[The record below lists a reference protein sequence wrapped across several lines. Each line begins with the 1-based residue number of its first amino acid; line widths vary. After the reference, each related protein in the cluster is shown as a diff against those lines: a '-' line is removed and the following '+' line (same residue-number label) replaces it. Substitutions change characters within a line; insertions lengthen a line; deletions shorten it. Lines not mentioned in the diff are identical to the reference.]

1 MMKKLA
7 NFLIDKRIIIFTFF
21 MILTAVCL
29 PLMSKVKVNYNMAEY
44 LPEDSNMKQGM
55 RLMNEEFGETELSDF
70 RLMFPNLS
78 DSEKQEIYDYLSS
91 LDYVSEVKWDN
102 SGAYDKDGY
111 TLFVLSV
118 PYENHSKEVEKVYN
132 AVMEKYADREMY
144 TGGTVKDGMVPLL
157 PLYIVIIA
165 VALATV
171 ILIVMCN
178 SWFEPVVFLTN
189 IGIAVA
195 INLGTNAFFSSVS
208 EYTKQ
213 IVGVMQMV
221 LSMDYSIILLNR
233 YTQEKAK
240 HSDRLEAMKAAIAAA
255 FPACTG
261 SSLTTFVG
269 LLAMLFMSFTI
280 GADMGIAMAKSVMIS
295 LICIFTV
302 LPTLILKSDKLIEK
316 TKKKALHIPMGK
328 YSKVST
334 KSRIAFAILFI
345 ALFVGAFYLK
355 SRTEILY
362 TLDRNE
368 KVDKVFLKDNSI
380 VVLYEKKDSANVQN
394 VFSGLEYDEKVTDIT
409 GYYNTLGKKYT
420 ADEIAG
426 LLGDK
431 TSLDPSLIKLVYT
444 DRFADI
450 SSYRVTL
457 KDMLSFFLNLA
468 KSGNLPY
475 DIDEEMLG
483 QLETLLVFT
492 DPEAIKVPHT
502 ADEISEIVGMDS
514 SSINM
519 MFTLTGNKE
528 LSLKGFIDIVEGN
541 FLSNPTFSSFI
552 DEDTAEKVRVVKNI
566 MSLAGKELS
575 QDEFLESFGSLSEM
589 LDKDTVSLLF
599 LYYVSQNAY
608 DETYAMT
615 PSELADFIT
624 DDVLNDPRFAQFITP
639 EIKLQVGG
647 MRVMLLENAKQLEGD
662 KYGRV
667 IVTSKYPDDSA
678 ETRVFVAD
686 LNERCTENLS
696 GEFYLIGSSAM
707 NYEMSKSF
715 NSELNKITLITAL
728 AIFIVVLITFRSL
741 VVPLIL
747 VLIVQCGVY
756 MTMTY
761 IGLSGNGM
769 YFIALLIVQ
778 CILMGATI
786 DYGILYTTYYRE
798 NRKSME
804 IKDAIEKSYD
814 GSLQTILTSSL
825 IMVLVT
831 GALSFVFK
839 NPAIGEICLT
849 ISRGALCA
857 TILIVFIL
865 PGILAFTDRFIRIKT
880 KE

>member
-1 MMKKLA
+1 MKKLA
-7 NFLIDKRIIIFTFF
+7 NFLVDKRIIIFTIL
-21 MILTAVCL
+21 MIITGICL
-29 PLMSKVKVNYNMAEY
+29 PLMSRVKVNYNMAEY

-55 RLMNEEFGETELSDF
+55 RLMNEEFGEAEQSDF
-70 RLMFPNLS
+70 RLMFPDLT
-78 DSEKQEIYDYLSS
+78 DTDKQEIYDYLSS

-111 TLFVLSV
+111 TLFVLTL

-132 AVMEKYADREMY
+132 SVTEKYADREMY

-157 PLYIVIIA
+157 PISIVIIA

-171 ILIVMCN
+171 VLLAMSN

-189 IGIAVA
+189 IGVAVA
-195 INLGTNAFFSSVS
+195 INIGTNVFFSSVS

-233 YTQEKAK
+233 YTQEKEK
-240 HSDRLEAMKAAIAAA
+240 NPDRPAAMKTAIMAA

-328 YSKVST
+328 YSALSNRH
-334 KSRIAFAILFI
+334 RIVFAILFI
-345 ALFVGAFYLK
+345 ALFAGAFYMK
-355 SRTEILY
+355 SKTEILY

-368 KVDKVFLKDNSI
+368 KVDKVFLKDNTI
-380 VVLYEKKDSANVQN
+380 VVLYEKKDSANVEK
-394 VFSGLEYDEKVTDIT
+394 VFAGLEYDEKVTDIS

-420 ADEIAG
+420 ADEIAE

-450 SSYRVTL
+450 SSYKVTL
-457 KDMLSFFLNLA
+457 KDMLTFFMELA

-475 DIDEEMLG
+475 DIDQEMLA
-483 QLETLLVFT
+483 QLDTLAFFT
-492 DPEAIKVPHT
+492 DPEAINVPHT
-502 ADEISEIVGMDS
+502 AEEISAIVGMDS
-514 SSINM
+514 NSINM

-528 LSLKGFIDIVEGN
+528 LSLKAFIDIVADN
-541 FLSNPTFSSFI
+541 FLSNPAFSSFI
-552 DEDTAEKVRVVKNI
+552 DEDTAEKINIVRNI

-575 QDEFLESFGSLSEM
+575 QAEFLESFGSLSEL

-599 LYYVSQNAY
+599 LYYVSQNDY
-608 DETYAMT
+608 DESYAMT

-647 MRVMLLENAKQLEGD
+647 MRVMLLENAKQLEGE

-686 LNERCTENLS
+686 LIERCKENLS
-696 GEFYLIGSSAM
+696 GNYYLIGSSAM
-707 NYEMSKSF
+707 NYEMSKTF
-715 NSELNKITLITAL
+715 NSELNKITLITAI
-728 AIFIVVLITFRSL
+728 AIFVVVAVTFRSL
-741 VVPLIL
+741 VIPLIL

-756 MTMTY
+756 MTMTF

-786 DYGILYTTYYRE
+786 DYGILFTTYYRE
-798 NRKSME
+798 NRKNME
-804 IKDAIEKSYD
+804 PKEAVQKSYD

>member
-1 MMKKLA
+1 MKKLA
-7 NFLIDKRIIIFTFF
+7 NFLVDKRIIIFTIL
-21 MILTAVCL
+21 MIITGICL
-29 PLMSKVKVNYNMAEY
+29 PLMSRVKVNYNMAEY

-55 RLMNEEFGETELSDF
+55 RLMNEEFGEAEQSDF
-70 RLMFPNLS
+70 RLMFPDLT
-78 DSEKQEIYDYLSS
+78 DTDKQEIYDYLSS

-111 TLFVLSV
+111 TLFVLTL

-132 AVMEKYADREMY
+132 SVTEKYADREMY

-157 PLYIVIIA
+157 PISIVIIA

-171 ILIVMCN
+171 VLLAMSN

-189 IGIAVA
+189 IGVAVA
-195 INLGTNAFFSSVS
+195 INIGTNVFFSSVS

-233 YTQEKAK
+233 YTQEKEK
-240 HSDRLEAMKAAIAAA
+240 NPDRPAAMKTAIMAA

-328 YSKVST
+328 YSALSNRH
-334 KSRIAFAILFI
+334 RIVFAILFI
-345 ALFVGAFYLK
+345 ALFAGAFYMK
-355 SRTEILY
+355 SKTEILY

-368 KVDKVFLKDNSI
+368 KVDKVFLKDNTI
-380 VVLYEKKDSANVQN
+380 VVLYEKKDSANVEK
-394 VFSGLEYDEKVTDIT
+394 VFAGLEYDEKVTDIS

-420 ADEIAG
+420 ADEIAE

-450 SSYRVTL
+450 SSYKVTL
-457 KDMLSFFLNLA
+457 KDMLTFFMELA

-475 DIDEEMLG
+475 DIDQEMLA
-483 QLETLLVFT
+483 QLDTLAVFT
-492 DPEAIKVPHT
+492 DPEAINVPHT
-502 ADEISEIVGMDS
+502 AEEISAIVGMDS
-514 SSINM
+514 NSINM

-528 LSLKGFIDIVEGN
+528 LSLKAFIDIVADN
-541 FLSNPTFSSFI
+541 FLSNPAFSSFI
-552 DEDTAEKVRVVKNI
+552 DEDTAEKINIVRNI

-575 QDEFLESFGSLSEM
+575 QAEFLESFGSLSEL

-599 LYYVSQNAY
+599 LYYVSQNDY
-608 DETYAMT
+608 DESYAMT

-647 MRVMLLENAKQLEGD
+647 MRVMLLENAKQLEGE

-686 LNERCTENLS
+686 LIERCKENLS
-696 GEFYLIGSSAM
+696 GNYYLIGSSAM
-707 NYEMSKSF
+707 NYEMSKTF
-715 NSELNKITLITAL
+715 NSELNKITLITAI
-728 AIFIVVLITFRSL
+728 AIFVVVAVTFRSL
-741 VVPLIL
+741 VIPLIL

-756 MTMTY
+756 MTMTF

-786 DYGILYTTYYRE
+786 DYGILFTTYYRE
-798 NRKSME
+798 NRKNME
-804 IKDAIEKSYD
+804 PKEAVQKSYD

>member
-1 MMKKLA
+1 MKKLA
-7 NFLIDKRIIIFTFF
+7 NFLVDKRIIIFTIFLI
-21 MILTAVCL
+21 MTAICL
-29 PLMSKVKVNYNMAEY
+29 PLMSKVKVNYNLAEY
-44 LPEDSNMKQGM
+44 LPEDSNMKQGI
-55 RLMNEEFGETELSDF
+55 RLMNEEFGETEQSDF
-70 RLMFPNLS
+70 RLMFPDLTDS
-78 DSEKQEIYDYLSS
+78 DKKEIYDYLSS

-111 TLFVLSV
+111 TLFVLTV

-132 AVMEKYADREMY
+132 SVTEKYADREMY

-157 PLYIVIIA
+157 PVSIIIIA
-165 VALATV
+165 VALATLV
-171 ILIVMCN
+171 LLAMSN
-178 SWFEPVVFLTN
+178 SWFESVVFLTN

-195 INLGTNAFFSSVS
+195 INLGTNIFFSSIS

-233 YTQEKAK
+233 YTQEKEK
-240 HSDRLEAMKAAIAAA
+240 NSDRPSAMKAAIKAA

-269 LLAMLFMSFTI
+269 LLAMIFMSFTI

-295 LICIFTV
+295 LICTFTV
-302 LPTLILKSDKLIEK
+302 LPTLILFTDRLIEK

-328 YSKVST
+328 YSALSNKGRVFFTVIFIVLFAVS
-334 KSRIAFAILFI
+334 FF
-345 ALFVGAFYLK
+345 LK
-355 SRTEILY
+355 SKTEILF

-368 KVDKVFLKDNSI
+368 KVDKVFDKENTI
-380 VVLYEKKDSANVQN
+380 VLLYEKQDSTNIEKAMA
-394 VFSGLEYDEKVTDIT
+394 GLEFDENIKDIS

-420 ADEIAG
+420 ADEIAD
-426 LLGDK
+426 LLGDA

-450 SSYRVTL
+450 SSYKVTL
-457 KDMLSFFLNLA
+457 KDMLTFFMELA

-475 DIDEEMLG
+475 DIDQEMLA
-483 QLETLLVFT
+483 QLDTLAVFT
-492 DPEAIKVPHT
+492 DPEAINVPHT
-502 ADEISEIVGMDS
+502 AEEISAIVGMDS
-514 SSINM
+514 NSINM
-519 MFTLTGNKE
+519 MFTMTGNKE
-528 LSLKGFIDIVEGN
+528 LSLKAFIDIVADN
-541 FLSNPTFSSFI
+541 FLSNPAFSSFI
-552 DEDTAEKVRVVKNI
+552 DEDTAEKINIVRNI

-575 QDEFLESFGSLSEM
+575 QAEFLESFGSLSEL

-599 LYYVSQNAY
+599 LYYASQNDY
-608 DETYAMT
+608 DESYAMT

-647 MRVMLLENAKQLEGD
+647 MRVMLLESAKQLEGE

-667 IVTSKYPDDSA
+667 VITSKYPEDSA

-686 LNERCTENLS
+686 LIERCKENLS
-696 GEFYLIGSSAM
+696 GNYYLIGNSAL
-707 NYEMSKSF
+707 NYEMSKTF
-715 NSELNKITLITAL
+715 NGELNKITIITAI
-728 AIFIVVLITFRSL
+728 AIFIVVAVTFRSL
-741 VVPLIL
+741 VIPLIL

-756 MTMTY
+756 ITMTY

-769 YFIALLIVQ
+769 YFIALLNVQ

-786 DYGILYTTYYRE
+786 DYGILFTTYYRE
-798 NRKSME
+798 HRKKLE
-804 IKDAIEKSYD
+804 PKEALEKSYD
-814 GSLQTILTSSL
+814 GSFQTILTSSL

-857 TILIVFIL
+857 TILIVFVL